1 MRWLVPPA
9 VIVSRRQ
16 RSTDPC
22 ATPNVAAAVLWRKR
36 QMQPRRRSAE
46 TKSAPGI
53 FHIMM
58 LAITGQWVAEVTVVL
73 CLFGA
78 ACIGPSPR
86 VRPVTAPRTAEQ
98 NATERNSAAA
108 RGEISSRMT
117 DDGDQR
123 GRTSEGGR

>member
-1 MRWLVPPA
+1 MRWFVPPA
-9 VIVSRRQ
+9 VIVPRRQ

-58 LAITGQWVAEVTVVL
+58 LAITGQWVAEVTVVI

-78 ACIGPSPR
+78 ACISVAITQGEGGDR
-86 VRPVTAPRTAEQ
+86 VAPRTAEQ
-98 NATERNSAAA
+98 NATERHSAGSKSASLNFPA
-108 RGEISSRMT
+108 CRSGSA
-117 DDGDQR
+117 
-123 GRTSEGGR
+123 